1 MEFASVGVK
10 AISGS
15 DRCEASATFV
25 GESYKESSKE
35 LNEVDLSQQDL
46 ILTMDRTQRG
56 HVVSANPGA
65 RSRIFTMIEV
75 VQLLDFITGPDLAL
89 DVASGSEIAETS
101 DYELDQVPPL
111 PDDSLGRW
119 KWLLAEL
126 DAWRGQIPV
135 GSDPDPTSLIDIPD
149 PHDHQEDLHVNFLSV
164 VNESVEGFIR
174 AITEVMSR

>member
-1 MEFASVGVK
+1 
-10 AISGS
+10 
-15 DRCEASATFV
+15 
-25 GESYKESSKE
+25 
-35 LNEVDLSQQDL
+35 
-46 ILTMDRTQRG
+46 
-56 HVVSANPGA
+56 
-65 RSRIFTMIEV
+65 V

-119 KWLLAEL
+119 KWLVAEL

-164 VNESVEGFIR
+164 VNESVEGFIH

>member
-1 MEFASVGVK
+1 M
-10 AISGS
+10 
-15 DRCEASATFV
+15 
-25 GESYKESSKE
+25 
-35 LNEVDLSQQDL
+35 
-46 ILTMDRTQRG
+46 
-56 HVVSANPGA
+56 
-65 RSRIFTMIEV
+65 
-75 VQLLDFITGPDLAL
+75 AL
-89 DVASGSEIAETS
+89 DAASGREIAETS

-135 GSDPDPTSLIDIPD
+135 GSNPDPTSLIDIPD
-149 PHDHQEDLHVNFLSV
+149 PHDHQEDLHANFLSV